1 MTLRKVPGTLALG
14 LVVSLAAHAALY
26 GGEHSV
32 GGAYHALLLQAATG
46 GLIGLV
52 FLLCS
57 LAWNGARIA
66 SDGTILAARLSQRLP
81 GLGWLAASGS
91 LWYLLAERSEPSHA
105 GVAPL
110 AVVIAL
116 AAASAL
122 VTVLTRAAVRAVA
135 AVIFAVVRYA
145 FSTRTPSWT
154 RRPGSRPIA
163 RRPAYAWRRF
173 ARPPPIAI
181 AARA

>member
-52 FLLCS
+52 FLLGS
-57 LAWNGARIA
+57 LAWSGAKHA
-66 SDGTILAARLSQRLP
+66 SDGTILATRLGERLP
-81 GLGWLAASGS
+81 SLGGLAASGS
-91 LWYLLAERSEPSHA
+91 LWYLLTELAEPHHT
-105 GVAPL
+105 GVATPAVAVAL
-110 AVVIAL
+110 AV
-116 AAASAL
+116 AAALVAL
-122 VTVLTRAAVRAVA
+122 LTRTAVRAVA
-135 AVIFAVVRYA
+135 VVIFAVARPG

-154 RRPGSRPIA
+154 RRPGAAPLV
-163 RRPAYAWRRF
+163 RRPGYARRRF